1 VFASWMIINPI
12 YLSKAVDGMDWDA
25 LVAPET
31 TSAEGA
37 ELTRLRADVD
47 QLLARAAR

>member
-1 VFASWMIINPI
+1 MIINPI
-12 YLSKAVDGMDWDA
+12 YLSKAVDTMDWDA
-25 LVAPET
+25 LVAPEAT
-31 TSAEGA
+31 PADGA

>member
-1 VFASWMIINPI
+1 
-12 YLSKAVDGMDWDA
+12 MDWDA
-25 LVAPET
+25 LVATET
-31 TSAEGA
+31 TSADGA